1 MFLSKSDFKV
11 GRSCPTKLYYK
22 KMGYPSGLEQSEYM
36 QFLAEGG
43 YVVGKIAQL
52 YYPDGIEIKS
62 DRGTAAALE
71 ETARYLDQDKVV
83 LFEAAIE
90 SQGKLA
96 RVDILVKDGNM
107 VDLIEVKSK
116 SFNSQ
121 DEGFGNDMKEYLED
135 VAFQTW
141 VLKEAFP
148 HFVVHPYLLLPDK
161 GKTTRIEGMAGWFRK
176 KEKES
181 GSRFRDIEV
190 TFLHPVHSQEHK
202 QLIAEELLSKQS
214 VTDEV
219 ESCLLDVKAAAGE
232 LLESLK
238 DGVCKKID
246 TAIGKKCFSCEYRS
260 IVDDDRDGYLE
271 CWGELGKVKPHIS
284 ELYYAGTLGG
294 KDGSLI
300 EELISMGQ
308 VNLLDIPYDALL
320 NAKGE
325 LSTRGIRQNIQI
337 ENTRQGSEWV
347 SPDLKQVLD
356 GWQYPLHF
364 IDFETSISAIPFHKG
379 MRPYETIAF
388 QWSCHTIDAPDAEPR
403 HSEWINMERSFP
415 NFRFARSLMEQI
427 GETGTPLMWATHE
440 NTVLRAIL
448 GQMDVFGYQ
457 DDELTEWLL
466 RITSDKKQKRPG
478 RLVDMNKMTLDYY
491 FHPDMKGRTSIKK
504 VLPAVWNNNAWLH
517 KVPWFS
523 KYHKEVDGVVLSPY
537 RALADLVTSLEE
549 TEVVAEGTA
558 AMRAYYEIMYGDYRD
573 NPKVQENWRDLLL
586 SYCELDTMAMVII
599 WTYWK
604 KAVV

>member
-11 GRSCPTKLYYK
+11 GRTCPTKLYYK

-36 QFLAEGG
+36 KFLAEGG

-52 YYPDGIEIKS
+52 YYPEGIEIKTE
-62 DRGTAAALE
+62 RGSAAALE
-71 ETARYLDQDKVV
+71 ETARYLEQDKVI

-107 VDLIEVKSK
+107 IDLIEVKSK
-116 SFNSQ
+116 SFDSNE
-121 DEGFGNDMKEYLED
+121 EGFGNNMNEYLED

-141 VLKEAFP
+141 VLREAYP
-148 HFVVHPYLLLPDK
+148 QFVVRPYLLLPDK
-161 GKTTRIEGMAGWFRK
+161 GKTTQIEGLAGWFKK
-176 KEKES
+176 KEKET
-181 GSRFRDIEV
+181 GTKFRAIEV
-190 TFLHPVHSQEHK
+190 TFLHSMNSEEHK
-202 QLIAEELLSKQS
+202 RLIDEKLLTRTS
-214 VTDEV
+214 VMDEV
-219 ESCLLDVKAAAGE
+219 ETCLPDVKTVAGE

-238 DGVCKKID
+238 DGDCKKIEP
-246 TAIGKKCFSCEYRS
+246 AIGKKCFSCEYRS
-260 IVDDDRDGYLE
+260 LPDDDRDGYLE
-271 CWGELGKVKPHIS
+271 CWGKLGKVSPHIS

-294 KDGSLI
+294 RNGAYID
-300 EELISMGQ
+300 ELISMDQ

-325 LSTRGIRQNIQI
+325 LSARGVRQNIQI
-337 ENTRQGSEWV
+337 ENTRQGREWV
-347 SPDLKQVLD
+347 SADLKQALD
-356 GWQYPLHF
+356 AWRYPLHF
-364 IDFETSISAIPFHKG
+364 IDFETSISAIPFHRG
-379 MRPYETIAF
+379 IRPYETIAF
-388 QWSCHTIDAPDAEPR
+388 QWSCHTTQAPGAEPR

-427 GETGTPLMWATHE
+427 GEVGTPLMWATHE

-457 DDELTEWLL
+457 DDELKDWLL

-523 KYHKEVDGVVLSPY
+523 KYYKEVDGEIQSPY
-537 RALADLVTSLEE
+537 SALSDLVSSLEE

-573 NPKVQENWRDLLL
+573 NPDVQDNWRDLLL
-586 SYCELDTMAMVII
+586 QYCELDTMAMVII
-599 WTYWK
+599 WTYWRNV
-604 KAVV
+604 AF